1 MDTPATI
8 FISIASY
15 RDPELIPTLQDM
27 LRHAAHPENLHLSVC
42 WQDDENLS
50 LFEQQGMTPE
60 GRRIVAGQEVFAFRY
75 RQARIDIISVHYFAS
90 QGACWARSMAETLF
104 EQEAYF
110 LQIDSHCRFIP
121 GWDDEMIA
129 MLRQVE
135 QKSPRPILSSY
146 PPPYSPGEDEEASKK
161 RYVSR
166 LIFREF
172 NPQGIPMLSST
183 PFTATEPVR
192 GSYLA
197 GGFIFTRGDFV
208 STVPNDPQIFFA
220 GEEIAMAVRAF
231 THGYDIY
238 HPHKPLLWHYYQR
251 KEHNKVWGDHSNE
264 AKAQGAVDK
273 AWWERDNV
281 SKKRVRT
288 VLGLESE
295 DAASLAPYTT
305 GSARSLRAFEY
316 QTGICLQ
323 RGTVLPEVMS
333 AEKINFFPT
342 PPDDHA
348 QWIARQYVWYKKNLT
363 LEPAVWRADD
373 KEAETL
379 HLGVYNPQN
388 MLLYK
393 RTLDAR
399 ELQAL
404 HTASPDDNLTLS
416 LEFKTANAAQP
427 SVVRICPW
435 SITSGWGTVTEK
447 TW

>member
-15 RDPELIPTLQDM
+15 RDPELIPTLKNM
-27 LRHAAHPENLHLSVC
+27 LQQAAHPENLHLAVC

-50 LFEQQGMTPE
+50 LFEQSGMIPE
-60 GRRIVAGQEVFAFRY
+60 GSRIVAGREVIAFRY
-75 RQARIDIISVHYFAS
+75 RQARIDFISVHYYAS

-104 EQEAYF
+104 EQEVYF

-129 MLRQVE
+129 MLRQL
-135 QKSPRPILSSY
+135 QPKSARPILSSY
-146 PPPYSPGEDEEASKK
+146 PPPYRPGEDEEASKK
-161 RYVSR
+161 HYVSR

-172 NPQGIPMLSST
+172 NPQGIPMLTSM

-197 GGFIFTRGDFV
+197 GGFIFTHGDFV
-208 STVPNDPQIFFA
+208 NTVPNDPQIFFA

-231 THGYDIY
+231 TYGYDIY
-238 HPHKPLLWHYYQR
+238 HPHKPLLWHFYQR
-251 KEHNKVWGDHSNE
+251 KEHSKVWGDHSNE
-264 AKAQGAVDK
+264 AKAQGVVDK
-273 AWWERDNV
+273 AWWERDNI

-288 VLGLESE
+288 LLGLETE
-295 DAASLAPYTT
+295 DAASLSPYTT
-305 GSARSLRAFEY
+305 GSARPLRAFEY

-323 RGTVLPEVMS
+323 KGTVLPEVMS

-348 QWIARQYVWYKKNLT
+348 QWLARQYVWYKKNLT

-373 KEAETL
+373 GDAEKL

-416 LEFKTANAAQP
+416 LEFKTATAAQP
-427 SVVRICPW
+427 AVVRICPW